1 MKVARCMSCACFF
14 VLLCTSIFYGAEVPD
29 VCDAVC
35 NKIREIANESPF
47 VVAVHSERDVE
58 AGSHPSKG
66 SGIGT
71 GMVIALE
78 GGTVGILT
86 NNHVIDG
93 PLASRIWVSFFPRG
107 FMQLV
112 TIIGRDPAAD
122 LALLSA
128 PQLPANVRSAILA
141 THLELGQ
148 QVYGLG
154 YPFGVRRPSFGYV
167 NTKESRTWFYAW
179 TQAPANPGDSGG
191 PLFNA
196 RHEVVGINTAII
208 QGATTTFVIPIEY
221 VHKILPRLMREGIV
235 QHADAGFLF
244 GNASRISPAFFE
256 KLGLKYPPDEDW
268 VMVYRVEPGSSA
280 AHAGIAEGDVILQFN
295 GERVKS
301 GRDLDMKTFFDHR
314 PGEPAVFTMRRGTQE
329 FERRVVLT
337 EYRSSGELEK

>member
-1 MKVARCMSCACFF
+1 MKIARFMLIGCFCVMSFA
-14 VLLCTSIFYGAEVPD
+14 SGNDAAEISD

-35 NKIREIANESPF
+35 NKIREITNESPF
-47 VVAVHSERDVE
+47 VVAVHSERDVK
-58 AGSHPSKG
+58 AGGHPSKG

-71 GMVIALE
+71 GIVISLE
-78 GGTVGILT
+78 GGTAGILT
-86 NNHVIDG
+86 NNHVIDE

-107 FMQLV
+107 FMQPV

-141 THLELGQ
+141 ARLELGQ

-167 NTKESRTWFYAW
+167 NTKESHTWLYAW

-196 RHEVVGINTAII
+196 RHEVVGVNTAII
-208 QGATTTFVIPIEY
+208 PGATTTFVIPIEY

-235 QHADAGFLF
+235 RHADAGFFF

-256 KLGLKYPPDEDW
+256 RLGLKYPPEEDW

-280 AHAGIAEGDVILQFN
+280 AHAGIAEGDVILQLN
-295 GERVKS
+295 GEPVKS
-301 GRDLDMKTFFDHR
+301 ARDLDMKTFFDHR
-314 PGEPAVFTMRRGTQE
+314 PGESAVFTMRRGTQE

-337 EYRSSGELEK
+337 EYKSVVN